1 MLTKDN
7 SFEPRIGTAQLVF
20 GIIYALITALAFMFA
35 LHLEINLN
43 QSANM
48 QYFMAFLFF
57 ILTAKSFF
65 IWYRVKQ
72 LIKTGTLVKAKLIS
86 CEPMRGITVLKAE
99 YEVKDYGIIEIM
111 TRLAGESVSHEI
123 KRYLNDHK
131 TSLVP
136 ALIVGQGS
144 KKPRGMIMIRTIS
157 GHLDEKT
164 IDISN
169 IKDENTDAI
178 KENANAI
185 QESSNVDIIKENN
198 AVNTENDVQ
207 STNNANC
214 KADADKDNL
223 NK

>member
-20 GIIYALITALAFMFA
+20 GIIYALITALALMFA
-35 LHLEINLN
+35 LYMNLN
-43 QSANM
+43 LGQSANM

-57 ILTAKSFF
+57 ILTIKSFF

-99 YEVKDYGIIEIM
+99 YDVKNYGVIEIM
-111 TRLAGESVSHEI
+111 TRLAGEKVSHEI
-123 KRYLNDHK
+123 KHYLDDHK

-136 ALIVGQGS
+136 ALIVGTES
-144 KKPRGMIMIRTIS
+144 KRPRGMIMIRTIS

-169 IKDENTDAI
+169 IKD
-178 KENANAI
+178 
-185 QESSNVDIIKENN
+185 DIEEIKENN
-198 AVNTENDVQ
+198 NVDNLKENDVVNTENLIKNDVQ
-207 STNNANC
+207 STNNANLS
-214 KADADKDNL
+214 ADADKENL